1 MKSQMKSRNNSNAMN
16 LISAITILLGGTMLN
31 MGFSAEALA
40 AASTKPLVLSAVE
53 GSGQA
58 AAIPPVLPIFAT
70 IGKTVIT
77 QQDYDLAFAAAA
89 RAKFYHGKPPDA
101 EIAAL
106 QREVGD
112 KLVAHVLLVREA
124 RRRGLKPDAKLVNQL
139 LATHEQR
146 YQDNEQWK
154 QVRSQEL
161 PRITRQLQEENLLN
175 QIEKRVRTVKD
186 PTVKQL
192 RKYYEAHLDKFTAP
206 EQQRVSL
213 ILLRVDPSSPSEVWQ
228 SAAEE
233 GKSLTKQLS
242 GGADFAELAREHSSD
257 ASADEGGDMGY
268 LHSGMLSPAA
278 QEQVDKLKPGELS
291 DPVVLMEG
299 VAIFRLADRI
309 PPKLNNFDSIKDRA
323 RALWLTEQSDIAW
336 KSLLVRLKK
345 NTPVR
350 VNELRYLPLAS
361 PAETPAAEQ
370 LTENPADTK
379 Q

>member
-1 MKSQMKSRNNSNAMN
+1 MLTRQFGEIR
-16 LISAITILLGGTMLN
+16 SATKLLG
-31 MGFSAEALA
+31 
-40 AASTKPLVLSAVE
+40 
-53 GSGQA
+53 QA
-58 AAIPPVLPIFAT
+58 FPFFCRTLPNFR
-70 IGKTVIT
+70 G
-77 QQDYDLAFAAAA
+77 
-89 RAKFYHGKPPDA
+89 
-101 EIAAL
+101 
-106 QREVGD
+106 
-112 KLVAHVLLVREA
+112 
-124 RRRGLKPDAKLVNQL
+124 RRRIYPEQN
-139 LATHEQR
+139 QR
-146 YQDNEQWK
+146 Y
-154 QVRSQEL
+154 S
-161 PRITRQLQEENLLN
+161 LL
-175 QIEKRVRTVKD
+175 
-186 PTVKQL
+186 
-192 RKYYEAHLDKFTAP
+192 FG
-206 EQQRVSL
+206 
-213 ILLRVDPSSPSEVWQ
+213 VDPSSPSEVWQ

-299 VAIFRLADRI
+299 VAIFRLDDRI

-370 LTENPADTK
+370 LTENPADIK